1 MMRKTTWA
9 LALCAALVTS
19 CTVKKSEDAEGDTQ
33 LDVEPANI
41 EVGTDTATVKVPD
54 INISPD
60 TDTVTT
66 TRQ

>member
-1 MMRKTTWA
+1 MMRKTTLA
-9 LALCAALVTS
+9 LALCAALAAS
-19 CTVKKSEDAEGDTQ
+19 CTVKKSEDAEGDTK

-60 TDTVTT
+60 TDSVA
-66 TRQ
+66 R